1 LTRGRPDS
9 LRYVVLCGGIG
20 GVKLVAGLSRV
31 LAPEQ
36 LAVAVNTGDDFQHLG
51 LHISPDIDTVLYT
64 LSGQVNPDTGW
75 GRRDE
80 TWHFLD
86 ALGEL
91 GGETWFRLGDRDL
104 ATHVYRTRQLSLG
117 RTLSQVTD
125 DLRERLGV
133 ECRVLPMSDQPV
145 ATRVRTDR
153 GTLDF
158 QHYFVRDRA
167 APRVAAI
174 EYHGAE
180 HASAAPGVV
189 AALADPAL
197 GAVIIAPSNPYLSID
212 PILAVPG
219 MRRAIADSKAPVL
232 AVSPIVRGAAIKGP
246 TAKIIAELGRNA
258 SALEVLRHY
267 QPLLDGF
274 ILDSAD
280 RELAAE
286 AETTGIR
293 TTAGNTIMKTPED
306 KQQLARSTVEFARQL
321 TLSQ

>member
-1 LTRGRPDS
+1 VSRRC
-9 LRYVVLCGGIG
+9 VLLSG
-20 GVKLVAGLSRV
+20 GVGGAKLAEGLAAVLGAELTVVANV
-31 LAPEQ
+31 
-36 LAVAVNTGDDFQHLG
+36 GDDFEHLG
-51 LHISPDIDTVLYT
+51 LTVCPDLDTLLYT
-64 LSGQVNPDTGW
+64 LADEVNRDTGW

-80 TWHFLD
+80 SWQCLD
-86 ALGEL
+86 ALGQL

-167 APRVAAI
+167 APRVAAL

-293 TTAGNTIMKTPED
+293 TTAVNTIMKTPED
-306 KQQLARSTVEFARQL
+306 KQQLARSTVEFARQR